1 MKDITVLI
9 TGAGAPGAPGI
20 IKSLRLVKERK
31 IKIIG
36 VDMRKDAVGS
46 VLADEFQVIP
56 PANSEKYLPSLLKT
70 AKRFNVNVILPLNT
84 VELLTLAKNK
94 SIFEKEGIKISI
106 SPPKSIE
113 IANNKYLLMK
123 NLKNTIPLPKFYCV
137 RSSRDFKK
145 AVSNLGYP
153 KNPVCFKPPVSHGM
167 RGLRILDPKIDRF
180 SIIFTQKPTGIYTT
194 FEEIFPILEKSPS
207 FPELLVMEFLPGT
220 EYSVDALANKG
231 KPLIIIPRTRD
242 YIKMGISF
250 EGTLV
255 KNKKIIEFCKKIIK
269 KLKLHGNIGFQFKED
284 KKGVPKIIECNPRL
298 QGTVVINTFAGAN
311 LVYLGVKLALGE
323 KFEIP
328 KKIKWGTKMIRYWE
342 EVYKYPK

>member
-1 MKDITVLI
+1 MKDLIILI

-46 VLADEFQVIP
+46 VLADEFRVIP
-56 PANSEKYLPSLLKT
+56 PANSEKYLPFLLKV
-70 AKRFNVNVILPLNT
+70 AKKFRVDVILPLNT
-84 VELLTLAKNK
+84 AELLTLAKNK
-94 SIFEKEGIKISI
+94 SIFKKEGIKIPI

-113 IANNKYLLMK
+113 IANNKYLLME
-123 NLKNTIPLPKFYCV
+123 NLKNTIPLPEFYYV
-137 RSSRDFKK
+137 RSSKAFKK
-145 AVSNLGYP
+145 AVDSLGYP
-153 KNPVCFKPPVSHGM
+153 KNPVCFKPTVSHGM

-180 SIIFTQKPTGIYTT
+180 NIIFTQKPTGIYTT

-220 EYSVDALANKG
+220 EYSIDALADKG

-255 KNKKIIEFCKKIIK
+255 KNRKIIEFCKKIIK
-269 KLKLHGNIGFQFKED
+269 KLKLHGNVGFQFKED

-298 QGTVVINTFAGAN
+298 QGTVVINTFAGVN